1 MNVITASFPYL
12 PVHVWEDRFKHRC
25 AIRTF
30 AVWPLRSR
38 SCIKFEQEL
47 LQYMKEGSYSVREE
61 CYGLQMNA
69 LSKWTCLLQGHHLFP
84 NVQGAS
90 GASMSFLSGGRFHRN
105 CEDLPF
111 LKFVCSVRSPCTKV
125 ILRSIHADM
134 HATQKMS

>member
-25 AIRTF
+25 AIRTHV
-30 AVWPLRSR
+30 VWPLWSR
-38 SCIKFEQEL
+38 SCIIFEQEL
-47 LQYMKEGSYSVREE
+47 LQYMKEGSCSVCEE
-61 CYGLQMNA
+61 CYGLQVNA

-84 NVQGAS
+84 NVQCAS
-90 GASMSFLSGGRFHRN
+90 GASMSGLSGGRFHRN
-105 CEDLPF
+105 CEDLSF